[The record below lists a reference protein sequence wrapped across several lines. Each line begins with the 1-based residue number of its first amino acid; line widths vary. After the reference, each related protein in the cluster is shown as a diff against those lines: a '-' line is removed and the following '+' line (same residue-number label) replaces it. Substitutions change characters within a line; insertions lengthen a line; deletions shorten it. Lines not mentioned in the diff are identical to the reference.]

1 MYIGPYRQL
10 SLIKVG
16 HKTQIWEV
24 VRDSTR
30 EKFAIKILRQDPP
43 ERQQVQLLQHEFR
56 VGSKLEHP
64 HLVRILQFDTHK
76 GMPYLVM
83 ELFLTLNLK
92 QRIVQGHERLAHL
105 AERFIDEASEVLQY
119 LHQGGWVHRDIKPDN
134 FLVSPE
140 GEVKL
145 IDLALMQ
152 RATRGLSRLFSRRS
166 KTIQGTPSYLAPEQI
181 RCQALD
187 TSADVYSLG
196 CTIFELLTG
205 KTPYTG
211 STLNEL
217 LNKHLRAPRAVAGG
231 SQPERDPGLL
241 ATRAADAGQAPAGA
255 PLDDRLPPR
264 VPRRRR
270 VQEPAQGARRIAG
283 RGRRTRRV
291 TRRGPEV
298 VRGRDH
304 ADSARRRIAAPR
316 SSVGYPA
323 GVRVVAQDRNADK
336 KIPVPGR
343 LPRSRGRQI
352 AVASSCAPRIM
363 RTGPVACSP
372 ARRWRR
378 TLAGPD
384 HAARGVNRPVPWDS
398 SPGQPAAAA
407 DLRPMRSIG
416 GRGSR
421 AARNDLMNE

>member
-24 VRDSTR
+24 IRDSSR

-43 ERQQVQLLQHEFR
+43 ERQQVQMLQHEFR

-64 HLVRILQFDTHK
+64 HLVRILQLDAHK

-105 AERFIDEASEVLQY
+105 AERFIDEASAVLQY
-119 LHQGGWVHRDIKPDN
+119 LHHRGWVHRDIKPDN
-134 FLVSPE
+134 FLVSSE

-152 RATRGLSRLFSRRS
+152 RASRGLSRLFARRS

-205 KTPYTG
+205 KAPYTG
-211 STLNEL
+211 ATLNEL
-217 LNKHLRAPRAVAGG
+217 LNKHLRSPVPSLEAANRNVTPGFSQLVQRMLAKDARERPSIEDFRREFRAVGVFKNR
-231 SQPERDPGLL
+231 P
-241 ATRAADAGQAPAGA
+241 QAP
-255 PLDDRLPPR
+255 D
-264 VPRRRR
+264 
-270 VQEPAQGARRIAG
+270 E
-283 RGRRTRRV
+283 
-291 TRRGPEV
+291 
-298 VRGRDH
+298 
-304 ADSARRRIAAPR
+304 S
-316 SSVGYPA
+316 
-323 GVRVVAQDRNADK
+323 
-336 KIPVPGR
+336 
-343 LPRSRGRQI
+343 
-352 AVASSCAPRIM
+352 
-363 RTGPVACSP
+363 
-372 ARRWRR
+372 
-378 TLAGPD
+378 
-384 HAARGVNRPVPWDS
+384 
-398 SPGQPAAAA
+398 AAAA
-407 DLRPMRSIG
+407 G
-416 GRGSR
+416 ERG
-421 AARNDLMNE
+421 D

>member
-64 HLVRILQFDTHK
+64 HLVRILQFDMHK
-76 GMPYLVM
+76 GLPYLVM
-83 ELFLTLNLK
+83 ELFHTLNLK
-92 QRIVQGHERLAHL
+92 QRILQGHERYAYL

-119 LHQGGWVHRDIKPDN
+119 LHQRGWVHRDIKPDN

-140 GEVKL
+140 GEVRL

-152 RATRGLSRLFSRRS
+152 RASRGLARLFSRRS

-196 CTIFELLTG
+196 CTIFEMLTG

-211 STLNEL
+211 STLNDL
-217 LNKHLRAPRAVAGG
+217 LNKHLRAPVPSLEAANRNVTQGFSQLVQRMLAKRPQERPSIIDFRREFRAVGVFKN
-231 SQPERDPGLL
+231 PPK
-241 ATRAADAGQAPAGA
+241 AP
-255 PLDDRLPPR
+255 D
-264 VPRRRR
+264 
-270 VQEPAQGARRIAG
+270 E
-283 RGRRTRRV
+283 
-291 TRRGPEV
+291 
-298 VRGRDH
+298 
-304 ADSARRRIAAPR
+304 S
-316 SSVGYPA
+316 
-323 GVRVVAQDRNADK
+323 
-336 KIPVPGR
+336 
-343 LPRSRGRQI
+343 
-352 AVASSCAPRIM
+352 
-363 RTGPVACSP
+363 
-372 ARRWRR
+372 
-378 TLAGPD
+378 
-384 HAARGVNRPVPWDS
+384 
-398 SPGQPAAAA
+398 PAAA
-407 DLRPMRSIG
+407 G
-416 GRGSR
+416 ERG
-421 AARNDLMNE
+421 E